1 MDAGTCVVEKRG
13 VWGRERLQSREKSW
27 EEKAGVW
34 LRILTSVSFNIFERV
49 TLGWIPHGDWLCGTR
64 FVGATLIKGS
74 AFFRR
79 EGASL
84 GYLGL

>member
-1 MDAGTCVVEKRG
+1 M
-13 VWGRERLQSREKSW
+13 
-27 EEKAGVW
+27 W
-34 LRILTSVSFNIFERV
+34 LRILTSVSFSVFESV

-74 AFFRR
+74 TFSRS

-84 GYLGL
+84 WYLGL